1 MELEPTLLSFILL
14 FVSWAWAMV
23 VVFGRLVEIRR
34 QNIILNVIFTELIE
48 RELKDVFGNG
58 QEKEIHRET
67 NRDDNRTSHEG

>member
-23 VVFGRLVEIRR
+23 VVFRQAFQIRR

>member
-23 VVFGRLVEIRR
+23 VVFRQAFQIRR
-34 QNIILNVIFTELIE
+34 QNTILNVMFTELIE

>member
-23 VVFGRLVEIRR
+23 VVFRQAFQIRR
-34 QNIILNVIFTELIE
+34 QNTILNVMFTELIE

-67 NRDDNRTSHEG
+67 NRDDNRTSHER